1 MTIVASY
8 PNSISA
14 QSAFNKL
21 LESWL
26 TSDHISIA
34 TLESNVPEDMH
45 TYDETMTVSRTTASG
60 LAAGAAIGFL
70 IRAAALTIPWLGALL
85 VSGELALLFR
95 SGLAAEAAIGNA
107 GGFVT
112 GLVQAGTD
120 EKDVKMLESHLQNGG
135 VILAVKDDSAGT
147 HKKNCWTYQ
156 SSFTNS
162 VSRLTNFFKS

>member
-1 MTIVASY
+1 MTIIASY

-21 LESWL
+21 LESGL

-34 TLESNVPEDMH
+34 TLKSSVPEDMH
-45 TYDETMTVSRTTASG
+45 TYDKTMAVTGTTASG

-70 IRAAALTIPWLGALL
+70 IGAAALTIPGLGALL
-85 VSGELALLFR
+85 VSGELALLFG
-95 SGLAAEAAIGNA
+95 SGLAAEATIGAAIGSV

-120 EKDVKMLESHLQNGG
+120 EKDAKMLESHLQNGG
-135 VILAVKDDSAGT
+135 VILAVKDDATGT
-147 HKKNCWTYQ
+147 HKK
-156 SSFTNS
+156 F
-162 VSRLTNFFKS
+162 VELTNPVSLIVLAD